1 MVERTLPKP
10 DTRVRFPSAALPEP
24 LTEWRGVF
32 ILGWMWWLGSVGR
45 VEAVCSLL
53 LQGTRPRSASDT
65 LMSRRNIPAS
75 PLPLFPSP
83 GRWSSGCGS
92 SAGANHGLLGLG
104 RVCAERGKEYSGWV
118 PQTAYRGKQIG
129 IWVPRWFRRDVGALT
144 CRLAVKGLIE
154 KGLAVAP
161 CARYT
166 LPSLLQGHPPSL
178 RFGHPDVAS
187 GRYRRLRK
195 TRLHP
200 LLPNRKVQAPPVLDL
215 RQYKGT
221 TLSSLG

>member
-1 MVERTLPKP
+1 MWLVELSWTGRGGMFLAPAGNPSSLRVGHPDVATEHTGLSSTSLP
-10 DTRVRFPSAALPEP
+10 
-24 LTEWRGVF
+24 
-32 ILGWMWWLGSVGR
+32 
-45 VEAVCSLL
+45 
-53 LQGTRPRSASDT
+53 
-65 LMSRRNIPAS
+65 
-75 PLPLFPSP
+75 PSP
-83 GRWSSGCGS
+83 GRWSSGCGCA
-92 SAGANHGLLGLG
+92 AGMRTAATRCGKSVRG
-104 RVCAERGKEYSGWV
+104 EGKEYSGWV

-187 GRYRRLRK
+187 GRYSAPS
-195 TRLHP
+195 TRLKS
-200 LLPNRKVQAPPVLDL
+200 LKNVQL
-215 RQYKGT
+215 T
-221 TLSSLG
+221 TQLC

>member
-10 DTRVRFPSAALPEP
+10 DTRVRFPSAAPKAP
-24 LTEWRGVF
+24 DLTVWGF
-32 ILGWMWWLGSVGR
+32 IFWR

-65 LMSRRNIPAS
+65 LMSRRNIPTS

-118 PQTAYRGKQIG
+118 PQTAYRGRQIG
-129 IWVPRWFRRDVGALT
+129 IWVPRWFRRDVEAPT
-144 CRLAVKGLIE
+144 RRLAAKGLIATMRAH
-154 KGLAVAP
+154 GSAI
-161 CARYT
+161 
-166 LPSLLQGHPPSL
+166 PS
-178 RFGHPDVAS
+178 
-187 GRYRRLRK
+187 
-195 TRLHP
+195 
-200 LLPNRKVQAPPVLDL
+200 
-215 RQYKGT
+215 
-221 TLSSLG
+221 